1 MTNPTKIS
9 VIIPDL
15 ANQGTTRG
23 YVIAQGLQR
32 LGYQVTI
39 FGYLYGE
46 QIYPAPPYSLPITYF
61 HGVNLPKFI
70 TTTLDFIKEID
81 GDILYVI
88 KPQLSSFGMA
98 LIKAW
103 SSKKPIILDFD
114 DWEMAKFGGD
124 DWQYQGS
131 LINDLLASNSE
142 LKKPQYPL
150 YIKWLEK
157 AIEKV
162 NGITVSS
169 KFLEY
174 RYGGTY
180 LPNVKDTDLFDP
192 LKFDHKVALCDRDAI
207 KTQLGLSNYRLLM
220 FTGTAKPDQGLEDI
234 FTALDSLNED
244 DVKLVLVGGN
254 KNQSGYVNT
263 LIEKWRKWIIQIQ
276 PQAFDDMPQSIALS
290 DIIMVTPR
298 DTLTNYGKFPL
309 ELIEGMAMAK
319 PIIATKVGEIP
330 NILQNTG
337 YLVEPQS
344 SELIEQ
350 QIRDIFSDYTQAQN
364 KGNLARER
372 CINNYSMNN
381 ITKILEQVI
390 SLVL

>member
-23 YVIAQGLQR
+23 YVIGQGLQR

-46 QIYPAPPYSLPITYF
+46 QIYPAPPYGLPITYF
-61 HGVNLPKFI
+61 YGVNLPKFI
-70 TTTLDFIKEID
+70 KTTLDFIKEID

-98 LIKAW
+98 LIKTLRG
-103 SSKKPIILDFD
+103 KKPIILDLD

-124 DWQYQGS
+124 NWQYQGS
-131 LINDLLASNSE
+131 LINDILASNSE

-150 YIKWLEK
+150 YVKWLEK

-192 LKFDHKVALCDRDAI
+192 LKFNKDEI
-207 KTQLGLSNYRLLM
+207 KARSGLSNYRLLM
-220 FTGTAKPDQGLEDI
+220 FTGTAKEDQGLEEI
-234 FTALDSLNED
+234 LRALDSLNEE

-254 KNQSGYVNT
+254 QNQSSYVKS
-263 LIEKWRKWIIQIQ
+263 LMEKWGKWMIQIP
-276 PQAFDDMPQSIALS
+276 PQAFDDMPQWIAMS

-298 DTLTNYGKFPL
+298 DTVTNYAKFPL

-330 NILQNTG
+330 NILQDTG
-337 YLVEPQS
+337 YLIDSQS
-344 SELIEQ
+344 SGLIEQ
-350 QIRDIFSDYTQAQN
+350 QIRDIFGDYTEAQN

-372 CINNYSMNN
+372 CLNNYNMSNL
-381 ITKILEQVI
+381 TKTLKQVI
-390 SLVL
+390 SLAF

>member
-23 YVIAQGLQR
+23 YVIGQGLQR

-46 QIYPAPPYSLPITYF
+46 QIYPSPPYSLPITYF

-103 SSKKPIILDFD
+103 RSKKPIILDLD

-192 LKFDHKVALCDRDAI
+192 LKFDKDAI
-207 KTQLGLSNYRLLM
+207 KTKLGLSNYRLLM
-220 FTGTAKPDQGLEDI
+220 FTGTAKPDQGLEYI

-254 KNQSGYVNT
+254 QNQSSYVNS
-263 LIEKWRKWIIQIQ
+263 LIEKWGKWIIQVS
-276 PQAFDDMPQSIALS
+276 PQGFDDMPQSIAMS

-309 ELIEGMAMAK
+309 ELIEGMTMAK

-330 NILQNTG
+330 NILQDTG
-337 YLVEPQS
+337 YLIEPQS
-344 SELIEQ
+344 SGLIEQ

-372 CINNYSMNN
+372 CINNYSMSN
-381 ITKILEQVI
+381 ITKTLEQVI

>member
-46 QIYPAPPYSLPITYF
+46 QIYPEPPYSLPITYF

-103 SSKKPIILDFD
+103 RNKKPIILDFD
-114 DWEMAKFGGD
+114 DWEMAQFGGD

-157 AIEKV
+157 AIEKA

-192 LKFDHKVALCDRDAI
+192 LKFDHKVALCDRDGI
-207 KTQLGLSNYRLLM
+207 KTQLGLSNNRLLM

-234 FTALDSLNED
+234 LIALDSLNED
-244 DVKLVLVGGN
+244 DLKLVLVGGN
-254 KNQSGYVNT
+254 KSQSSYVKT
-263 LIEKWRKWIIQIQ
+263 LIEKWGRWIIKVQ
-276 PQAFDDMPQSIALS
+276 PQGFDDMPRSIAMS

-298 DTLTNYGKFPL
+298 ATSTNCAKFPL

-330 NILQNTG
+330 NILQDTG
-337 YLVEPQS
+337 YLIEPQS
-344 SELIEQ
+344 SGLIAQ
-350 QIRDIFSDYTQAQN
+350 QIRDIFADYTQAQN

-372 CINNYSMNN
+372 CVNNYSMSN

-390 SLVL
+390 NLV